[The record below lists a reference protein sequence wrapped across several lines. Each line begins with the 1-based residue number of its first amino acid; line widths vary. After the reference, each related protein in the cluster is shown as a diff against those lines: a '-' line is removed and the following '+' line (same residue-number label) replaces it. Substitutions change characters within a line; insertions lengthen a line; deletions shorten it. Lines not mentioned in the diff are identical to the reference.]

1 MRVCETRTGNVSM
14 DTSVYF
20 VNTGLVC
27 LVAGRGACSPLLAL
41 SRMRAWAGRMPPA
54 ACAPPPTSPRHS
66 HHTDRAL
73 AHLPHRHRTGSRGPS
88 GFPDVARG
96 ATVRTP
102 LPDPRPPCPALIQ
115 RAGTG
120 VTLLDREESLA
131 PTGCAWTIVRSD
143 CRGGQWGTTR
153 LEGTAWASDGRRGGH
168 AAIAEGQ
175 PDAAAPRQTQPA
187 VFRAQLTLRSRPHIR
202 GSDPTQPK
210 GGPRRRGV
218 SRETPLEIT
227 IVTD

>member
-1 MRVCETRTGNVSM
+1 M

-20 VNTGLVC
+20 INTGLVC

-54 ACAPPPTSPRHS
+54 ACAPPPTSPHHN

-102 LPDPRPPCPALIQ
+102 LPDPHPPCPALIQ

-131 PTGCAWTIVRSD
+131 PTGCAWAINRLTAGGAVGDDSLGGHRMGLRRSTGRTRRD
-143 CRGGQWGTTR
+143 RRGAT
-153 LEGTAWASDGRRGGH
+153 RRGGAPSH
-168 AAIAEGQ
+168 STGGIPGTTYPAITSTH
-175 PDAAAPRQTQPA
+175 PRQ
-187 VFRAQLTLRSRPHIR
+187 
-202 GSDPTQPK
+202 
-210 GGPRRRGV
+210 
-218 SRETPLEIT
+218 
-227 IVTD
+227 